1 MQRKVTSV
9 SRDHLHPFRN
19 VNNYRAAR
27 CIFACRSIQKHTRGI
42 RYSHL
47 ANTLGANLSG
57 GEKRRTEIAR
67 ALATNPKFVL
77 LDEPFAGVDP
87 IAVED
92 IQSIIAELRN
102 KNIGILITDHNVQ
115 ETLSITDRAYLL
127 FEGNILKAGTAEDL
141 ASDVFLK
148 VMKNIDK
155 YKHEK
160 LSSWIHTMARNV
172 FLDSL
177 RLVKEKENKKTIS
190 IDVQLE
196 FYNGSKSLFQLS
208 DSNLEI
214 EENENSSNTSQG

>member
-1 MQRKVTSV
+1 MGKQKIEKDDILLVDEFKNGNSEAFGEIYNRYFKKVV
-9 SRDHLHPFRN
+9 RQL
-19 VNNYRAAR
+19 
-27 CIFACRSIQKHTRGI
+27 K
-42 RYSHL
+42 
-47 ANTLGANLSG
+47 
-57 GEKRRTEIAR
+57 
-67 ALATNPKFVL
+67 VL
-77 LDEPFAGVDP
+77 LKGD
-87 IAVED
+87 VE
-92 IQSIIAELRN
+92 
-102 KNIGILITDHNVQ
+102 K
-115 ETLSITDRAYLL
+115 
-127 FEGNILKAGTAEDL
+127 AEDL

-214 EENENSSNTSQG
+214 EENEKERNSKLLKALKSLKESDLKLIDLRFYQGLNYKEIAIEVGKTENYCRVAIDRIKSKLKKII

>member
-1 MQRKVTSV
+1 MGKQKIEKDDILLIDEFKNGNSEAFGEIYNRYFKKVV
-9 SRDHLHPFRN
+9 RQL
-19 VNNYRAAR
+19 
-27 CIFACRSIQKHTRGI
+27 K
-42 RYSHL
+42 
-47 ANTLGANLSG
+47 
-57 GEKRRTEIAR
+57 
-67 ALATNPKFVL
+67 VL
-77 LDEPFAGVDP
+77 LKGD
-87 IAVED
+87 VE
-92 IQSIIAELRN
+92 
-102 KNIGILITDHNVQ
+102 K
-115 ETLSITDRAYLL
+115 
-127 FEGNILKAGTAEDL
+127 AEDL

-196 FYNGSKSLFQLS
+196 FHNGSKSLFQLS

-214 EENENSSNTSQG
+214 EENEKERNSKLLKALKSLKESDLKLIDLRFYQGLNYKEIAIEVGKTENYCRVAIDRIKSKLKKII

>member
-1 MQRKVTSV
+1 MGKQKIEKDDILLVDEFKNGNSEAFGEIYNRYFKKVV
-9 SRDHLHPFRN
+9 RQL
-19 VNNYRAAR
+19 
-27 CIFACRSIQKHTRGI
+27 K
-42 RYSHL
+42 
-47 ANTLGANLSG
+47 
-57 GEKRRTEIAR
+57 
-67 ALATNPKFVL
+67 VL
-77 LDEPFAGVDP
+77 LKGD
-87 IAVED
+87 VE
-92 IQSIIAELRN
+92 
-102 KNIGILITDHNVQ
+102 K
-115 ETLSITDRAYLL
+115 
-127 FEGNILKAGTAEDL
+127 AEDL

-177 RLVKEKENKKTIS
+177 RLSKEKENKKTIS

-214 EENENSSNTSQG
+214 EENEKERNYKLLKALKSLKESDLKLIDLRFYQGLNYKEIAIEVGKTENYCRVAIDRIKSKLKKII

>member
-1 MQRKVTSV
+1 MGKQKIEKDDILLIDEFKNGNSEAFGEIYNRYFKKVV
-9 SRDHLHPFRN
+9 RQL
-19 VNNYRAAR
+19 
-27 CIFACRSIQKHTRGI
+27 K
-42 RYSHL
+42 
-47 ANTLGANLSG
+47 
-57 GEKRRTEIAR
+57 
-67 ALATNPKFVL
+67 VL
-77 LDEPFAGVDP
+77 LNGD
-87 IAVED
+87 VE
-92 IQSIIAELRN
+92 
-102 KNIGILITDHNVQ
+102 K
-115 ETLSITDRAYLL
+115 
-127 FEGNILKAGTAEDL
+127 AEDL

-177 RLVKEKENKKTIS
+177 RLNKEKENKKTIS

-214 EENENSSNTSQG
+214 EENEKERNSKLLKALKSLKESDLKLIDLRFYQGLNYKEIAIEVGKTENYCRVAIDRIKSKLKKII

>member
-1 MQRKVTSV
+1 MGKQKIEKDDILLVDEFKNGNSEAFGEIYNRYFKKVV
-9 SRDHLHPFRN
+9 RQL
-19 VNNYRAAR
+19 
-27 CIFACRSIQKHTRGI
+27 K
-42 RYSHL
+42 
-47 ANTLGANLSG
+47 
-57 GEKRRTEIAR
+57 
-67 ALATNPKFVL
+67 VL
-77 LDEPFAGVDP
+77 LNGD
-87 IAVED
+87 VE
-92 IQSIIAELRN
+92 
-102 KNIGILITDHNVQ
+102 K
-115 ETLSITDRAYLL
+115 
-127 FEGNILKAGTAEDL
+127 AEDL

-177 RLVKEKENKKTIS
+177 RLSKEKENKKTIS

-214 EENENSSNTSQG
+214 EENEKERNSKLLKALKSLKESDLKLIDLRFYQGLNYKEIAIEVGKTENYCRVAIDRIKSKLKKII

>member
-1 MQRKVTSV
+1 MGKQKIEKDDILLVDEFKNGNSEAFGEIYNRYFKKVV
-9 SRDHLHPFRN
+9 RQL
-19 VNNYRAAR
+19 
-27 CIFACRSIQKHTRGI
+27 K
-42 RYSHL
+42 
-47 ANTLGANLSG
+47 
-57 GEKRRTEIAR
+57 
-67 ALATNPKFVL
+67 VL
-77 LDEPFAGVDP
+77 LKGD
-87 IAVED
+87 VE
-92 IQSIIAELRN
+92 
-102 KNIGILITDHNVQ
+102 K
-115 ETLSITDRAYLL
+115 
-127 FEGNILKAGTAEDL
+127 AEDL

-196 FYNGSKSLFQLS
+196 FHNGSKSLFQLS

-214 EENENSSNTSQG
+214 EENEKERNSKLLKALKSLKESDLKLIDLRFYQGLNYKEIAIEVGKTENYCRVAIDRIKSKLKKII

>member
-1 MQRKVTSV
+1 MGKQKIEKDDILLIDEFKNGNSEAFGEIYNRYFKKVV
-9 SRDHLHPFRN
+9 RQL
-19 VNNYRAAR
+19 
-27 CIFACRSIQKHTRGI
+27 K
-42 RYSHL
+42 
-47 ANTLGANLSG
+47 
-57 GEKRRTEIAR
+57 
-67 ALATNPKFVL
+67 VL
-77 LDEPFAGVDP
+77 LKGD
-87 IAVED
+87 VE
-92 IQSIIAELRN
+92 
-102 KNIGILITDHNVQ
+102 K
-115 ETLSITDRAYLL
+115 
-127 FEGNILKAGTAEDL
+127 AEDL

-196 FYNGSKSLFQLS
+196 FHNGSKSLFQLS

-214 EENENSSNTSQG
+214 EENEKERNSKLLKALKSLKESDLKLIDLRFYQGINYKEIAIEVGKTENYCRVAIDRIKSKLKKII

>member
-1 MQRKVTSV
+1 MGKQKIEKDDILLVDEFKNGNSEAFGEIYNRYFKKVV
-9 SRDHLHPFRN
+9 RQL
-19 VNNYRAAR
+19 
-27 CIFACRSIQKHTRGI
+27 K
-42 RYSHL
+42 
-47 ANTLGANLSG
+47 
-57 GEKRRTEIAR
+57 
-67 ALATNPKFVL
+67 VL
-77 LDEPFAGVDP
+77 LNGD
-87 IAVED
+87 VE
-92 IQSIIAELRN
+92 
-102 KNIGILITDHNVQ
+102 K
-115 ETLSITDRAYLL
+115 
-127 FEGNILKAGTAEDL
+127 AEDL

-177 RLVKEKENKKTIS
+177 RLSKEKENKKTIS

-214 EENENSSNTSQG
+214 EENEKERNSKLLKALKSLKESDLKLIDLRFYQGLNYKEIAIEVGKTENYCRVSIDRIKSKLKKII

>member
-1 MQRKVTSV
+1 MGKQKIEKDDILLIDEFKNGNSEAFGEIYNRYFKKVV
-9 SRDHLHPFRN
+9 RQL
-19 VNNYRAAR
+19 
-27 CIFACRSIQKHTRGI
+27 K
-42 RYSHL
+42 
-47 ANTLGANLSG
+47 
-57 GEKRRTEIAR
+57 
-67 ALATNPKFVL
+67 VL
-77 LDEPFAGVDP
+77 LKGD
-87 IAVED
+87 VE
-92 IQSIIAELRN
+92 
-102 KNIGILITDHNVQ
+102 K
-115 ETLSITDRAYLL
+115 
-127 FEGNILKAGTAEDL
+127 AEDL

-177 RLVKEKENKKTIS
+177 RLSKEKENKKTIS

-214 EENENSSNTSQG
+214 EENEKERNSKLLKALKSLKESDLKLIDLRFYQGLNYKEIAIEVGKTENYCRVAIDRIKSKLKKII

>member
-1 MQRKVTSV
+1 MGKQKIEKDDILLIDEFKNGNSEAFGEIYNRYFKKVV
-9 SRDHLHPFRN
+9 RQL
-19 VNNYRAAR
+19 
-27 CIFACRSIQKHTRGI
+27 K
-42 RYSHL
+42 
-47 ANTLGANLSG
+47 
-57 GEKRRTEIAR
+57 
-67 ALATNPKFVL
+67 VL
-77 LDEPFAGVDP
+77 LKGD
-87 IAVED
+87 VE
-92 IQSIIAELRN
+92 
-102 KNIGILITDHNVQ
+102 K
-115 ETLSITDRAYLL
+115 
-127 FEGNILKAGTAEDL
+127 AEDL

-214 EENENSSNTSQG
+214 EENEKERNSKLLKALKSLKESDLKLIDLRFYQGLNYKEIAIEVGKTENYCRVAIDRIKSKLKKII

>member
-1 MQRKVTSV
+1 MGKQKIEKDDILLIDEFKNGNSEAFGEIYNRYFKKVV
-9 SRDHLHPFRN
+9 RQL
-19 VNNYRAAR
+19 
-27 CIFACRSIQKHTRGI
+27 K
-42 RYSHL
+42 
-47 ANTLGANLSG
+47 
-57 GEKRRTEIAR
+57 
-67 ALATNPKFVL
+67 VL
-77 LDEPFAGVDP
+77 LKGD
-87 IAVED
+87 VE
-92 IQSIIAELRN
+92 
-102 KNIGILITDHNVQ
+102 K
-115 ETLSITDRAYLL
+115 
-127 FEGNILKAGTAEDL
+127 AEDL

-214 EENENSSNTSQG
+214 EENEKERNSKLLKALKSLKESDLKLIDLK

>member
-1 MQRKVTSV
+1 MGKQKIEKDDILLIDEFKNGNSEAFGEIYNRYFKKVV
-9 SRDHLHPFRN
+9 RQL
-19 VNNYRAAR
+19 
-27 CIFACRSIQKHTRGI
+27 K
-42 RYSHL
+42 
-47 ANTLGANLSG
+47 
-57 GEKRRTEIAR
+57 
-67 ALATNPKFVL
+67 VL
-77 LDEPFAGVDP
+77 LKGD
-87 IAVED
+87 VE
-92 IQSIIAELRN
+92 
-102 KNIGILITDHNVQ
+102 K
-115 ETLSITDRAYLL
+115 
-127 FEGNILKAGTAEDL
+127 AEDL

-214 EENENSSNTSQG
+214 EENEKERNSKLLKALKSLKESDLKLIDLIFYQWLNYKEIAIEVGKTENYCRVAIDRIKSKLKKII